1 MPLGFHIDTDRRV
14 TFVRGWGAVTDAD
27 VKAHAAALRG
37 DPRFDPTWPLLGD
50 GREITDLRVTS
61 GFLRHYQS
69 PFDSSTKRAFVVAS
83 DVAFGMA
90 RMYGF
95 LATDDDT
102 AVAVMRS
109 MPSAM
114 AWLGLPE
121 DTPFP
126 KALEV
131 IGGEAAAARTG
142 EKRA

>member
-14 TFVRGWGAVTDAD
+14 IFVRGWGTVTDAD
-27 VKAHAAALRG
+27 VRAHGAALRV
-37 DPRFDPTWPLLGD
+37 DPRFDPTWPVLGD
-50 GREITDLRVTS
+50 GRDIDDLRVTG

-69 PFDSSTKRAFVVAS
+69 PFDGSTKRALVVAS
-83 DVAFGMA
+83 DVVFGMA

-95 LATDDDT
+95 LATDDDQ

-109 MPSAM
+109 MPSAVE
-114 AWLGLPE
+114 WLGLPE

-126 KALEV
+126 NALDV
-131 IGGEAAAARTG
+131 VVGEPSARPG